1 MPVRRQ
7 HPLVAFTLASCAA
20 LSAAL
25 CAAPVHAQVPGAH
38 AVTASPDADTA
49 LRWVL
54 DAEDH
59 QGLPFAI
66 VDKKAARIHVYAA
79 SGAPLGTAP
88 VLLGSAPGD
97 EGLAAPL
104 HGRDPRSL
112 TAAERTTPAGRF
124 ETQPGRNLQG
134 EAIVW
139 LDYGAALAIHRLRP
153 APAHERRPQRLA
165 SPRPEDHRISLG
177 CVVVP
182 VAFYEQVV
190 APSLGRQRGVVYVLP
205 ESRSV
210 ASIFAVDA
218 ATARLD

>member
-7 HPLVAFTLASCAA
+7 RLLVAISFALHFAWCAA
-20 LSAAL
+20 LAQAQPPIESHAPASA
-25 CAAPVHAQVPGAH
+25 
-38 AVTASPDADTA
+38 DAEVA

-54 DAEDH
+54 DVEDH
-59 QGLPFAI
+59 QGRPFAI
-66 VDKKAARIHVYAA
+66 VDKKAARIHVFAA

-97 EGLAAPL
+97 QGLAAPL
-104 HGRDPRSL
+104 QGRDPRSL
-112 TAAERTTPAGRF
+112 TSAERTTPAGRF

-153 APAHERRPQRLA
+153 APAHERREQRLA
-165 SPRPEDHRISLG
+165 SPVPEDHRISLG

-182 VAFYEQVV
+182 VAFYEQVI
-190 APSLGRQRGVVYVLP
+190 APTLGRERAIVYILP

-210 ASIFAVDA
+210 ASIFADDEA
-218 ATARLD
+218 AARLH